1 MVKIY
6 PNGTSFLEENLSY
19 LNENKYAS
27 SLIVLNSN
35 SIKETNN
42 INYLLKVEVEGK
54 RLLAN
59 RLSPYNVLL
68 FGDYECLDELLEFL
82 ETNKYEVPGFLS
94 STLIG
99 DHIKGYKKIIGMDFM
114 EAYEISEPSS
124 LNIIHATLEDV
135 EEIAELSLDFFK
147 ECGLMDKVNK
157 EKIIERIDS
166 YRLIKKDN
174 KIVSMAR
181 YWYETES
188 SLRISMVYTRKKY
201 RGKGY
206 AKEVVNTCKN
216 EIISQNKIATLN
228 VDQENPISNHLY
240 ASLGFK
246 KVFSQGIYIKK

>member
-6 PNGTSFLEENLSY
+6 PNGDSFLKENLSY
-19 LNENKYAS
+19 LNEDKYAS
-27 SLIVLNSN
+27 SLILLNSN

-42 INYLLKVEVEGK
+42 VNYLLKVEVEGK
-54 RLLAN
+54 RLLVN

-68 FGDYECLDELLEFL
+68 FGDNECLDELLEFL
-82 ETNKYEVPGFLS
+82 TVNQYEVPGFMC
-94 STLIG
+94 STSIG
-99 DHIKGYKKIIGMDFM
+99 EHIKGYKKIIGMDFM
-114 EAYEISEPSS
+114 EASEINEPSS
-124 LNIIHATLEDV
+124 LNVIRASIDDV
-135 EEIAELSLDFFK
+135 EEIAKLSIDFFK

-157 EKIIERIDS
+157 EKIIQRIDS

-174 KIVSMAR
+174 KIISMAR

-188 SLRISMVYTRKKY
+188 SSRISMVYTRKKY

-206 AKEVVNTCKN
+206 AREVVNTCKN
-216 EIISQNKIATLN
+216 EIISQNRIATLN

-246 KVFSQGIYIKK
+246 KVFSQGIYTRK